1 MDTKNHKRAK
11 QIVLILHRVNFY
23 FQIIR
28 QPKKP
33 DFQKYFQK
41 TDISL
46 ISF

>member
-1 MDTKNHKRAK
+1 MDTKNYKRAK

-28 QPKKP
+28 QPNKL
-33 DFQKYFQK
+33 DFQKYFKK

-46 ISF
+46 ILF